1 MQKKIRAVI
10 IDDEPE
16 AIRQLAFELNRTGNI
31 EIAGTFTN
39 PLSVKQMLQ
48 DTAPDILF
56 LDVQMPQ
63 KNGIEVLKE
72 IGSSIS
78 GFSVVMV
85 TAYNDY
91 MLDAFRNEAFDFLL
105 KPVNSDEIQN
115 LITRYYEKRLEH
127 VNREK
132 VDSLVTHLKRKIRI
146 PSITETWFFSPE
158 EILYFSADGK
168 YTHIFQADGTCIT
181 TSVNLGALEELLPQG
196 DFCRISRS
204 SVVNLGYLKRID
216 RKKKCC
222 VLSAGNDEIELPLS
236 KIYTCHLDHL
246 M

>member
-1 MQKKIRAVI
+1 MQKKIRTVI

-16 AIRQLAFELNRTGNI
+16 AIRQLVFELSRAGNI
-31 EIAGTFTN
+31 EIAGTSTDA
-39 PLSVKQMLQ
+39 LSVNRILQ
-48 DTAPDILF
+48 ETRPDILF

-72 IGSSIS
+72 ISSAIP

-85 TAYNDY
+85 TAYNDF

-115 LITRYYEKRLEH
+115 LITRYYEKRLEY

-146 PSITETWFFSPE
+146 PAITETWFFSPE
-158 EILYFSADGK
+158 EILYFGADGK
-168 YTHIFQADGTCIT
+168 YTHIFQADGTSLT
-181 TSVNLGALEELLPQG
+181 TSVNLGAIEELLPNG
-196 DFCRISRS
+196 DFCRISKS
-204 SVVNLGYLKRID
+204 YIVNLGYLKRID

-222 VLSAGNDEIELPLS
+222 VLSAGNDEIELPVS
-236 KIYTCHLDHL
+236 RIYTSNLEHL